1 MMSSAGGTTQGAEA
15 CSKEGAVGVL
25 VKTLELGAQ
34 RGDGGVAQWASGAL
48 WQIAKV
54 APQKCITE
62 GAVAA
67 LEAAAALPKAEY
79 NATFALRTLGKKK

>member
-1 MMSSAGGTTQGAEA
+1 MMSIAGTKQGAEA

-67 LEAAAALPKAEY
+67 LEGVVGLPRAEY
-79 NATFALRTLGKKK
+79 NASFALRTLGKKK